1 MTAPSDPPA
10 ILAAPKA
17 ELHMHL
23 EGALEPEMLLAFAA
37 RNRVTIPYRDAAA
50 LRAAYRFENLQGFLE
65 LYWAGL
71 EVLRTARDFYDLT
84 YAYMARVRAENVLHV
99 EPNLSPQGHTHRGI
113 AIEAV
118 LDGTLQAIADGCAA
132 FGMTGGLILGLQRHR
147 SEDDA
152 LATLAQAKPYRD
164 RILAIGLGGPERP
177 HPPEGFVRAFALARD
192 WGWRT
197 VAHAG
202 EEGPAAYIAQA
213 IDLLKVDRID
223 HGVTAEADHTLM
235 RRLAE
240 QQIPLT
246 VCPLS
251 NVALKVFPAM
261 TQHNVRRLL
270 RAGLCVTIN
279 SDDPPYFGGYVNA
292 NYIACIEA
300 LGLTAAEQFA
310 IAGNGFRA
318 AFIDEG
324 QRQRYLTALASSA
337 PSM

>member
-1 MTAPSDPPA
+1 MTG

-37 RNRVTIPYRDAAA
+37 RNGVAIAYANPEQ
-50 LRAAYRFENLQGFLE
+50 LRAAYRFDSLQGFLE

-71 EVLRTARDFYDLT
+71 EVLRTAQDFYDLT
-84 YAYMARVRAENVLHV
+84 YAYLARVRQDNVLHV
-99 EPNLSPQGHTHRGI
+99 EPNLSPQGHTHRGVPF
-113 AIEAV
+113 EAA
-118 LDGTLQAIADGCAA
+118 LDGTLQALADGCRE

-147 SEDDA
+147 SEEDA
-152 LATLAQAKPYRD
+152 LATLEQAKPYRD
-164 RILAIGLGGPERP
+164 RILALGLGGPERP
-177 HPPEGFVRAFALARD
+177 HPPTKFARAFAQARD

-202 EEGPAAYIAQA
+202 EEGPAAYVAEA
-213 IDLLKVDRID
+213 LDVLKVDRID
-223 HGVTAEADHTLM
+223 HGVAAEADPALM

-240 QQIPLT
+240 TRMPLT

-251 NVALKVFPAM
+251 NVALKVFPRLAA
-261 TQHNVRRLL
+261 HNLGRLL

-292 NYIACIEA
+292 NYAASAAA

-310 IAGNGFRA
+310 IARNGFEA
-318 AFIDEG
+318 AFLDEA
-324 QRQRYLTALASSA
+324 RRARYLALLDAVT
-337 PSM
+337 PPG